1 MMLRSL
7 HVART
12 WLAAALIVRFVNR
25 RPRFL
30 PWLLVFILVVL
41 VASYLPYLFK

>member
-7 HVART
+7 RVAST

-30 PWLLVFILVVL
+30 LWLLVFVVVL
-41 VASYLPYLFK
+41 AVASYLPMILK

>member
-12 WLAAALIVRFVNR
+12 WLAAILFVRFIDR
-25 RPRFL
+25 HPRFL
-30 PWLLVFILVVL
+30 PWLLIIMLVILL
-41 VASYLPYLFK
+41 ASFLPSILK